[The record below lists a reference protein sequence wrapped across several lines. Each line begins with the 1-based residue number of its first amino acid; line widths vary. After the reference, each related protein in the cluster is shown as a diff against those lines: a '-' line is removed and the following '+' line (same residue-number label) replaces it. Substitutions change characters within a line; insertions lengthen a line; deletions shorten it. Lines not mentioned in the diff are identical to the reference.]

1 MLRNLRCADI
11 AEQARGFLSG
21 FEGLGGRYIE
31 PLSLGKAAWETTL
44 LAVSK

>member
-21 FEGLGGRYIE
+21 FEGLGGKYIE
-31 PLSLGKAAWETTL
+31 PLSLGKVAWKITL
-44 LAVSK
+44 LALSM